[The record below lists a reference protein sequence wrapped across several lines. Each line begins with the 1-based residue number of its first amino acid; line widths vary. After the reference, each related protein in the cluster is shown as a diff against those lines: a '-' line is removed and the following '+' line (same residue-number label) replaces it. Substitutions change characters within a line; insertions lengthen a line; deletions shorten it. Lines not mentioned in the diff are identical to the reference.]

1 MITGITHV
9 SVLVDDYDEA
19 LQWYTEKLGLEPRMD
34 GAMGEGYRFVTVGVR
49 GQSVDMVLRK
59 PFGDRSAR
67 EAIEAGEGAQFG
79 VVFGSDSCRSDTEEL
94 GSKGVTI
101 KQGPEE
107 VPLGCPDGIRGPVW
121 RLTRHRG
128 AHARRLV
135 VRRSRLI
142 CHAGGCLVERSLRG
156 LGWVRPRDLPL

>member
-49 GQSVDMVLRK
+49 GQSVEMVLHK

-67 EAIEAGEGAQFG
+67 EVIEAGDSVQPG
-79 VVFGSDSCRSDTEEL
+79 VVFGSDSCLSDTEEL
-94 GSKGVTI
+94 RSKGVTI
-101 KQGPEE
+101 KQGTED
-107 VPLGCPDGIRGPVW
+107 VPWGVQTVFEDPYGNSHVIVEP
-121 RLTRHRG
+121 T
-128 AHARRLV
+128 
-135 VRRSRLI
+135 
-142 CHAGGCLVERSLRG
+142 HAG
-156 LGWVRPRDLPL
+156 

>member
-49 GQSVDMVLRK
+49 GQSVEMVLHK

-67 EAIEAGEGAQFG
+67 E
-79 VVFGSDSCRSDTEEL
+79 D
-94 GSKGVTI
+94 
-101 KQGPEE
+101 
-107 VPLGCPDGIRGPVW
+107 PDAER
-121 RLTRHRG
+121 
-128 AHARRLV
+128 ARR
-135 VRRSRLI
+135 
-142 CHAGGCLVERSLRG
+142 AGNGVAAERAAH
-156 LGWVRPRDLPL
+156 

>member
-49 GQSVDMVLRK
+49 GQSVEMVLHK

-67 EAIEAGEGAQFG
+67 DVELRRIFTGSVLILSGEAI
-79 VVFGSDSCRSDTEEL
+79 STTYDSPST
-94 GSKGVTI
+94 
-101 KQGPEE
+101 
-107 VPLGCPDGIRGPVW
+107 RGGQRW
-121 RLTRHRG
+121 
-128 AHARRLV
+128 
-135 VRRSRLI
+135 
-142 CHAGGCLVERSLRG
+142 
-156 LGWVRPRDLPL
+156 